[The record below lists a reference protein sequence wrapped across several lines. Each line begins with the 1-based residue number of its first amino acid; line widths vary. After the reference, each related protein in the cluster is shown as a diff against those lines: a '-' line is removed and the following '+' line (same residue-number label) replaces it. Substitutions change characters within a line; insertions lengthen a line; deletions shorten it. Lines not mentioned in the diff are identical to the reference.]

1 MTLTEFR
8 ARTAEVFGN
17 LRSDHLVRTHHL
29 AACGGRTAHEAI
41 EAGESVKQVW
51 LALCVEFEVPEID
64 R

>member
-8 ARTAEVFGN
+8 ARTAEVFGS

-29 AACGGRTAHEAI
+29 AACGGRTAHVAI

-51 LALCVEFEVPEID
+51 LALCDEFEVPESQ